1 MQAGSQTDNRPDN
14 QANTMMD
21 IPLTIELIVSRA
33 ERWTSTVEVVTRRPD
48 RSLTRT
54 TYGAVASRARRL
66 ARALV
71 AAGIRRG
78 DRVAT
83 LMWNHSE
90 HLEAYLGIP
99 LAGGVTHTLNLRLPP
114 QDIAYTATDA
124 RDRFVIADDVLLPL
138 LDKVIAS
145 GARFERVIVV
155 GARGERGDQGYEEL
169 LAGAPDDA
177 ALPSLSESD
186 ALGTCYTSGTTGRP
200 KGVVYTH
207 RSTILHTLTAAL
219 PDSLAVSRTDTVL
232 PVVPM
237 FHANAWGLPFITVMV
252 GARLVFPGPH
262 LDPPSLLDLFVG
274 ERVTLGAGVPTIWLG
289 IREALDG
296 KPGAWQLQPGL
307 RMIVGGSAAPEQ
319 LIRDFD
325 RLGMTLI
332 HAWGMTETSPLGLV
346 ARIPLQLQDAPEDAR
361 YKLRAKQGLPAPL
374 IDVRVRN
381 DAGDVPADDWTSG
394 ELQVRGPW
402 VAARYE
408 GGAAPEKWTDDGW
421 FRTGDVARLD
431 EHGFVQLTDRMA
443 DLIKSGGEW
452 ISTQELENAL
462 MGHPTVQEAAV
473 FGVPHPR
480 WSERPLA
487 AVVLRPGSE
496 GTEATIAALREHLA
510 ERFPKYWLPD
520 AIFFAQSIPR
530 TSTGKFM
537 KSELR
542 KAYAAHFDGIDGR

>member
-1 MQAGSQTDNRPDN
+1 MQADT
-14 QANTMMD
+14 QAATMMD
-21 IPLTIELIVSRA
+21 VPLTIELIVSRA
-33 ERWTSTVEVVTRRPD
+33 ERWTSGAEVVSRRPD

-54 TYGAVASRARRL
+54 TYGAVAARARRL

-90 HLEAYLGIP
+90 HLEAYFGIP

-124 RDRFVIADDVLLPL
+124 RDRFVIVDDVLLPL
-138 LDKVIAS
+138 LDKAIAA
-145 GARFERVIVV
+145 GAQFERVIVV
-155 GARGERGDQGYEEL
+155 GARGERGDLGYEEL

-177 ALPSLSESD
+177 ALPALSEAD

-207 RSTILHTLTAAL
+207 RSTILHTLVAAL
-219 PDSLAVSRTDTVL
+219 PDSLAISRTDTVM

-237 FHANAWGLPFITVMV
+237 FHVNAWGLPFITMMV

-262 LDPPSLLDLFVG
+262 LDPPSLVELLAG
-274 ERVTLGAGVPTIWLG
+274 ERVTFAAGVPTIWLG
-289 IREALDG
+289 IREALDAQ
-296 KPGAWQLQPGL
+296 PGAWQLQPGL
-307 RMIVGGSAAPEQ
+307 RMVVGGSAAPEQ

-332 HAWGMTETSPLGLV
+332 HAWGMTETSPIGLV
-346 ARIPLQLQDAPEDAR
+346 SRVPPHLAGAPEDVR
-361 YKLRAKQGLPAPL
+361 YKVRARQGLPTPL
-374 IDVRVRN
+374 VDIRIRN
-381 DAGDVPADDWTSG
+381 DAGDVPADDRTSG
-394 ELQVRGPW
+394 ELQIRGPW
-402 VAARYE
+402 VAARYA

-431 EHGFVQLTDRMA
+431 EHGCVLLTDRMA

-452 ISTQELENAL
+452 IGTQELENTL
-462 MGHPTVQEAAV
+462 MGHPSVKEAAV
-473 FGVPHPR
+473 FGVPHPK

-487 AVVLRPGSE
+487 AVVLRPGHE
-496 GTEATIAALREHLA
+496 GTEAARAALLEHLA
-510 ERFPKYWLPD
+510 VPFPKYWLPD
-520 AIFFAQSIPR
+520 AIFFVDSIPK
-530 TSTGKFM
+530 TSTGKFK

-542 KAYAAHFDGIDGR
+542 QAYADFFSGK